1 MPDLNEAVEACSH
14 LMIREEP
21 TRGDAA
27 AGKVEAKNDG
37 GRSPHEIK
45 FGQLVFEW
53 VVDHNLAAGT

>member
-1 MPDLNEAVEACSH
+1 
-14 LMIREEP
+14 MIREEP